1 MLVAPELSLDLSE
14 NQMTM
19 ILLPPSEGK
28 ADATGKQKL
37 DFKKLSFPEL
47 TVQRQEL
54 VAAVVAMANGPT
66 AKCRTALSISAKQDF
81 EIERDQKL
89 LTAPVGPAW
98 SVYTGVL
105 YDAIDIGSLNAKA
118 KSKFESEN
126 FVVSALF
133 GLINVTDRIPAY
145 RLSGD
150 TVVPKFASLTKFWS
164 EAITKAISS
173 HDDFVIDLRSGIYV
187 KLGPTSKEIS
197 DQVVVPRIMQKMPK
211 GAPKV
216 VSHSNKA
223 TKGRLVRALAQST
236 KSATSVAQV
245 AELAAKVALDV
256 EIVKP
261 AKSGVP
267 WGLDVIVEAL

>member
-1 MLVAPELSLDLSE
+1 
-14 NQMTM
+14 M

-28 ADATGKQKL
+28 TDATGKQKL
-37 DFKKLSFPEL
+37 DFKKFSFPEL
-47 TVQRQEL
+47 TKQRQEL
-54 VAAVVAMANGPT
+54 ANAVVAMANGPA
-66 AKCRTALSISAKQDF
+66 AKARTALSISAKQDF

-89 LTAPVGPAW
+89 LTAPTGPAW

-105 YDAIDIGSLNAKA
+105 YDAIGIDSLSAKA
-118 KSKFESEN
+118 KAKFEAEN

-150 TVVPKFASLTKFWS
+150 TVVPKVGSLTKFWS
-164 EAITKAISS
+164 DSITQAITD
-173 HDDFVIDLRSGIYV
+173 HGEFVIDLRSGIYV
-187 KLGPTSKEIS
+187 KLGPTGKDIA
-197 DQVVVPRIMQKMPK
+197 DQVVIPRIMQKMPT

-223 TKGRLVRALAQST
+223 TKGRLVRSLAQAA
-236 KSATSVAQV
+236 KSVTSVEQL

-256 EIVKP
+256 KIVKP
-261 AKSGVP
+261 AKAGVP
-267 WGLDVIVEAL
+267 WGLDVIVEVL

>member
-1 MLVAPELSLDLSE
+1 
-14 NQMTM
+14 MTM

-28 ADATGKQKL
+28 TDATGKQRL

-47 TVQRQEL
+47 TKHRQEL
-54 VAAVVAMANGPT
+54 VSAVVAMANGPA
-66 AKCRTALSISAKQDF
+66 AKARAALAISAKQDF

-89 LTAPVGPAW
+89 LTAATGPVW

-105 YDAIDIGSLNAKA
+105 YDAIEIDSLSAKA
-118 KSKFESEN
+118 KAKFEAEN

-150 TVVPKFASLTKFWS
+150 TVVPKIGSLTKFWS
-164 EAITKAISS
+164 DSITSLIS
-173 HDDFVIDLRSGIYV
+173 DQGEFVIDLRSGIYV
-187 KLGPTSKEIS
+187 KLGPTDKNIA
-197 DQVVVPRIMQKMPK
+197 DQVVVPRIMQKMPT

-223 TKGRLVRALAQST
+223 TKGRLVRSLAQAG
-236 KSATSVAQV
+236 KSVKTVEQL

-256 EIVKP
+256 KIVRPTK
-261 AKSGVP
+261 AGSP
-267 WGLDVIVEAL
+267 WGLDVIVEVL

>member
-1 MLVAPELSLDLSE
+1 
-14 NQMTM
+14 M

-37 DFKKLSFPEL
+37 DFKKLAFPEL
-47 TVQRQEL
+47 TEQRQEL
-54 VAAVVAMANGPT
+54 VSAVVAMANGPV
-66 AKCRTALSISAKQDF
+66 AKVRTALGISAKQDY

-89 LTAPVGPAW
+89 LTAASGPAW

-105 YDAIDIGSLNAKA
+105 YDAIGIESLSTKA

-126 FVVSALF
+126 FVGSALF
-133 GLINVTDRIPAY
+133 GLISINDRIPAY

-150 TVVPKFASLTKFWS
+150 TVVPKIGSLTKFWS
-164 EAITKAISS
+164 KSITSVIS
-173 HDDFVIDLRSGIYV
+173 DQNDFIIDLRSGSYV
-187 KLGPTSKEIS
+187 KLGPIDKAIA

-223 TKGRLVRALAQST
+223 SKGRLVRALAQSS
-236 KSATSVAQV
+236 KSTTNIQQL
-245 AELAAKVALDV
+245 AELAAKVAIDV
-256 EIVKP
+256 KIIKP
-261 AKSGVP
+261 TKAGMP
-267 WGLDVIVEAL
+267 WGLDVIVEVL

>member
-1 MLVAPELSLDLSE
+1 
-14 NQMTM
+14 MTM

-28 ADATGKQKL
+28 TDAAGKQKL
-37 DFKKLSFPEL
+37 DFKKLSFLEL
-47 TVQRQEL
+47 SEKRKEL
-54 VAAVVAMANGPT
+54 VAAVIAMANGPV
-66 AKCRTALSISAKQDF
+66 AKTRTALAISAKQDF

-89 LTAPVGPAW
+89 LTAPTGPAW

-105 YDAIDIGSLNAKA
+105 YDAIDIASLSAKA

-133 GLINVTDRIPAY
+133 GLISASDPIPSY

-150 TVVPKFASLTKFWS
+150 TVVPKIGSLTKFWS
-164 EAITKAISS
+164 DSVSQLIA
-173 HDDFVIDLRSGIYV
+173 DQGQLVIDLRSGNYV
-187 KLGPTSKEIS
+187 KLGPTRKEIA

-223 TKGRLVRALAQST
+223 TKGRLVRAMAESAKSVICVEQLAN
-236 KSATSVAQV
+236 
-245 AELAAKVALDV
+245 LAAKVALDV

-261 AKSGVP
+261 AKPGVP
-267 WGLDVIVEAL
+267 WSLDVIVEVL

>member
-1 MLVAPELSLDLSE
+1 
-14 NQMTM
+14 MTM

-28 ADATGKQKL
+28 TDATGKQKI

-47 TVQRQEL
+47 TKQRQEL
-54 VAAVVAMANGPT
+54 VSAVVAMANGPA
-66 AKCRTALSISAKQDF
+66 AKARAALAISAKQDF

-89 LTAPVGPAW
+89 LTAATGPVW

-105 YDAIDIGSLNAKA
+105 YDAIEIDSLSAKA
-118 KSKFESEN
+118 KAKFEAEN

-150 TVVPKFASLTKFWS
+150 TVVPKIGSLTKFWS
-164 EAITKAISS
+164 DSITSLIS
-173 HDDFVIDLRSGIYV
+173 DQDEFVIDLRSGIYV
-187 KLGPTSKEIS
+187 KLGPTDKNIA
-197 DQVVVPRIMQKMPK
+197 DQVVVPRIMQKMPT

-223 TKGRLVRALAQST
+223 TKGRLVRSLAQAG
-236 KSATSVAQV
+236 KSVKTVEQL

-256 EIVKP
+256 KIVKP
-261 AKSGVP
+261 TKAGSP
-267 WGLDVIVEAL
+267 WGLDVIVEVL

>member
-1 MLVAPELSLDLSE
+1 
-14 NQMTM
+14 MTM

-28 ADATGKQKL
+28 TDATGKQKL

-47 TVQRQEL
+47 TKQRQEL
-54 VAAVVAMANGPT
+54 ATAVVAMANGPA
-66 AKCRTALSISAKQDF
+66 AKARAALAISAKQDF

-89 LTAPVGPAW
+89 LTAGTGPAW

-105 YDAIDIGSLNAKA
+105 YDAIEIDSLSAKA

-150 TVVPKFASLTKFWS
+150 TVVPKIGSLTKFWS
-164 EAITKAISS
+164 DSITSLISAQ
-173 HDDFVIDLRSGIYV
+173 DEFVIDLRSGNYV
-187 KLGPTSKEIS
+187 KLGPTDKAIA

-223 TKGRLVRALAQST
+223 TKGRLIRTLAQST
-236 KSATSVAQV
+236 KSVTSVEQLAD
-245 AELAAKVALDV
+245 LAAKEALDV
-256 EIVKP
+256 KIIKP
-261 AKSGVP
+261 TKAGTP
-267 WGLDVIVEAL
+267 WGLDVIVEVL